1 MEDGALFE
9 SDLFFYLLKKNRGR
23 QGVLLSPIVD

>member
-1 MEDGALFE
+1 MEDGAPFE
-9 SDLFFYLLKKNRGR
+9 NDLSSIFLKKNRGR